1 MASKIT
7 PRAVI
12 SSKSVHQFSY
22 ISLTKTKPPSQY
34 TLYTLQG
41 YLYLLCITL
50 RTQKGTFNLTGLRPR
65 CALRA
70 CSFSGLFHGR
80 RPFGAVRG
88 RRIHPIRPAAVELQ
102 FIAIY
107 IFIHYLLYL
116 AFLFVLFIYCYFYLL
131 CYYHFII
138 FNLILLIIYY
148 EF

>member
-22 ISLTKTKPPSQY
+22 ISLTKTLPPSQY

-41 YLYLLCITL
+41 YLYLLCINL
-50 RTQKGTFNLTGLRPR
+50 RSQKGTFTLTGLRPR

-80 RPFGAVRG
+80 RPFRAVRG

-107 IFIHYLLYL
+107 IFIYYLLYL

-131 CYYHFII
+131 CYYNFII